1 MRPLKLIL
9 SAFGPYSEKTQLDM
23 TQLGTGGIYL
33 ITGDTGAGKTT
44 LFDAITYALY
54 GEASGG
60 SRTTE
65 MLRSKY
71 ADAATPTFVELTFL
85 LKGKTYVICRNPEY
99 MRPSKRGA
107 GKETKETAKA
117 ELTMPDGGVIS
128 GISAVNEKMTEL
140 LGIRKEQ
147 FTQIAMIPQG
157 DFLKLLLSGTKE
169 RAAIFREI
177 FNTRPY
183 LQLQEQLKKEA
194 GTLYNAIKDD
204 EKSIRQYL
212 AEVRCKKESAYVDS
226 LENLQKEEVILDT
239 DYCLELIAN
248 IMAEDI
254 KIQESVVQKSD
265 DLSAEMAQLDRAL
278 GKQQQRE
285 VVEKALEEAKQK
297 TAELGTLASRL
308 KIEYEQAEKLQ
319 ENNNTLTAQIEAEQ
333 LALPGY
339 EKLEF
344 ILNET
349 GQKKQQL
356 EKEEHLLEK
365 SRQEAQKMKLQ
376 REQYQQQLGGLK
388 DSGAAFE
395 RTAAQIAV
403 NEQQCRK
410 TEVLQEKVTQN
421 KNLINEMYRIQ
432 KRYIMAAEQLAQA
445 GSIYEEM
452 EKRYFDEQAGILA
465 QNLREDEAC
474 PVCGSLHHPKKA
486 VLHENAPTQQQLKS
500 QKEDYDK
507 KTKIRS
513 ELSSQAGLAKGRVQS
528 AYKELLAQYTAF
540 INDTQI
546 QKLCGFS
553 IEMETQLLSEDTM
566 HLQDIAHLEDVSQE
580 QMIDVIKQVSYRTQQ
595 AAEAL
600 ADEKRQ
606 LMVQKAR
613 LEADVALEQK
623 ISGQLPECE
632 KRQKELEEEVAER
645 TSRISVLKTE
655 GEALKKQAD
664 ELKQTL
670 KFENAEAARQSI
682 AQKVRQ
688 KEEIQQRAKQAGQQY
703 QDCKIKL
710 EAEQRRVLD
719 LTAQLKS
726 GEEDKENNESNES
739 GKKYGELLTLRQE
752 KEVCQKQY
760 QNEKK
765 ELDLRIAVN
774 ERAAGAVKKIAAKSS
789 EKEKQYQWV
798 RALSNTANGALSGQD
813 RIMLETYVQ
822 TAFFDRIII
831 RANTRFMQMT
841 SGQFELV
848 RAKTA
853 DNLRAQSGL
862 ELNVIDHYNGS
873 IRSVKSLSG
882 GESFKA
888 SLAMALGLSDEIQ
901 SQTGGIQIDTMFID
915 EGFGSLDE
923 NSLEQAID
931 VLLRLS
937 ESNRLVGIISHVGE
951 LKERIGRQ
959 IVVTKTPDGGSHARI
974 VADN

>member
-212 AEVRCKKESAYVDS
+212 AEVRCKKESAYADS

-356 EKEEHLLEK
+356 EKEEQLLEK
-365 SRQEAQKMKLQ
+365 SRQEAQKTKLQ

-410 TEVLQEKVTQN
+410 TEVLQEKVVQN
-421 KNLINEMYRIQ
+421 KNLVNEMYRIQ

-500 QKEDYDK
+500 QKDDYDK

-513 ELSSQAGLAKGRVQS
+513 ELSSEAGLAKGRVQS
-528 AYKELLAQYTAF
+528 AYKEMLAQYAAL
-540 INDTQI
+540 ISDTHPTIVAGVQDM
-546 QKLCGFS
+546 S
-553 IEMETQLLSEDTM
+553 NVSDLS
-566 HLQDIAHLEDVSQE
+566 HLSDSEEASQE

-600 ADEKRQ
+600 ADEKQQ

-719 LTAQLKS
+719 LTTQLKS
-726 GEEDKENNESNES
+726 GDEDKENNESNES

>member
-54 GEASGG
+54 GEASGS

-71 ADAATPTFVELTFL
+71 ADATTPTFVELTFL
-85 LKGKTYVICRNPEY
+85 LKG
-99 MRPSKRGA
+99 
-107 GKETKETAKA
+107 
-117 ELTMPDGGVIS
+117 
-128 GISAVNEKMTEL
+128 AVNEKMTEL

-212 AEVRCKKESAYVDS
+212 AEVRCKKESAYADS

-265 DLSAEMAQLDRAL
+265 DLSAEMAQLDRTL

-297 TAELGTLASRL
+297 TAGLGTLASRL

-319 ENNNTLTAQIEAEQ
+319 ENNNILTAQIEAEQ

-365 SRQEAQKMKLQ
+365 SRQEAQKTKLQ

-410 TEVLQEKVTQN
+410 TEVLQEKVVQN
-421 KNLINEMYRIQ
+421 KNLVNEMYRIQ

-465 QNLREDEAC
+465 QNLRKDEAC

-513 ELSSQAGLAKGRVQS
+513 ELSSEAGLAKGRVQS
-528 AYKELLAQYTAF
+528 AYKEMLAQYAAL
-540 INDTQI
+540 ISDTHPTIVAGVQDM
-546 QKLCGFS
+546 S
-553 IEMETQLLSEDTM
+553 NVSDLS
-566 HLQDIAHLEDVSQE
+566 HLSDSEEASQE

-600 ADEKRQ
+600 ADEKQQ

-719 LTAQLKS
+719 LTTQLKS

-760 QNEKK
+760 QN

-853 DNLRAQSGL
+853 DNLRVQSGL